1 MKGIYALGLIGVEGR
16 GMGDGGDLRLRFEC
30 GIMVWEDWL
39 EIFAGIGKV
48 PERGDGGYKCV
59 QIQQISP
66 LGCL

>member
-48 PERGDGGYKCV
+48 LR
-59 QIQQISP
+59 SR
-66 LGCL
+66 